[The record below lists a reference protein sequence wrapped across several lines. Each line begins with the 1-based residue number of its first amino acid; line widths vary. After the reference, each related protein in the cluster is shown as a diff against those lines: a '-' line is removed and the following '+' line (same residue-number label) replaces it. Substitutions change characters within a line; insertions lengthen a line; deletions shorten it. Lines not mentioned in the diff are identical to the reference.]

1 MNWRIVTS
9 AWILLVTPGVGFAE
23 VERPLVVD
31 VTTFA
36 AEPRTEA
43 VQTFLMQNSPLKPGT
58 YPLVSVANTDL
69 NQSLRWWIPSPGA
82 AACNDNPGP
91 ISDFLERGREAWNRL
106 ELDEGLKILEEA
118 QRSFACQ
125 GELVQRQDLWD
136 LIFLQGVIHHYLED
150 GLATGTF
157 AEALSI
163 DLNLKPSSGFPPEI
177 QSAFQA
183 AVAQTRQNP
192 WMSLEVPEQLAD
204 SGLVVDGQPVP
215 AGVGSI
221 NLQPGRHFI
230 QAVGPEGQMRGE
242 VFNLVQGDNRDLI
255 QMTAILPARPQVVSA
270 MIRAQLTEGRLDP
283 LITRGLT
290 RYARANHHSFILFV
304 VPAPGT
310 SLQMKILTFK
320 PGVEGLVLGP
330 PPDLPELSPLAGA
343 STATLAPENPR
354 QSGERNPDPSQRDGA
369 RLTTGAGLLY
379 YDKTPFGVMTPGLLL
394 PMGPLGLS
402 VAGILAFGGE
412 GAHINGARA
421 GLQLNILQ
429 GQFRPFVGLGY
440 QVVTGRIVET
450 SDGTVLR
457 LEGTP
462 EVFTGADLAPASG
475 ARFGLRLGGGYTPGL
490 ALVGE
495 EVEPPS
501 RLLLSMELSGGWA
514 F

>member
-1 MNWRIVTS
+1 MTWRIFT
-9 AWILLVTPGVGFAE
+9 AACILWVSPTEAMAE
-23 VERPLVVD
+23 VDRPLVVD

-43 VQTFLMQNSPLKPGT
+43 VQNFLSQNSPLKPGT

-106 ELDEGLKILEEA
+106 ELEEGLRILEEA

-270 MIRAQLTEGRLDP
+270 MIRAQLAEGRLDS

-290 RYARANHHSFILFV
+290 RYGQANHYSYILFV

-320 PGVEGLVLGP
+320 PGVDGLVLGP
-330 PPDLPELSPLAGA
+330 PPDLPELTPIPGLTTSSGTTQA
-343 STATLAPENPR
+343 PR
-354 QSGERNPDPSQRDGA
+354 QTPERNTSPGEPDGA
-369 RLTTGAGLLY
+369 RLTTGVGLLY

-412 GAHINGARA
+412 SAHINGARV
-421 GLQLNILQ
+421 GLQLHFLP
-429 GQFRPFVGLGY
+429 GQLRPFLGLGY
-440 QVVTGRIVET
+440 QVVAGRIVET
-450 SDGTVLR
+450 NDGTVLR

-462 EVFTGADLAPASG
+462 ELFTGADFAPASG

-495 EVEPPS
+495 ESEPPS
-501 RLLLSMELSGGWA
+501 RLVLSLELSGGWA